1 MKKYALLYFQQ
12 INDKFSKW
20 LFPLHEGDN
29 IIGSDKEVDL
39 FLYLNEKEDII
50 DNVHCNIIVN
60 EMQNDISIIS
70 LTSKGYVKRGEGDE
84 KIILSPGKEYELN
97 NKNVFYLTDNLK
109 FMLIKGTIDEIHK
122 LLLGENLEYEFQQWH
137 QFIIANENNMKLNL
151 NLTRKESYNKSYIS
165 NLSKNDNNNNNNN
178 ININTSLNN
187 NHNLLNSAISN
198 KNANI
203 SISNSILGSNH
214 KEINR
219 IGFNN
224 FDEVPDDN
232 LINDYKLFQQNQS
245 NSTDNN
251 NMINI
256 KRNLIKT
263 NSFRLMDNKISQ
275 NIINNKNNI
284 NNNDI
289 INIDNNNNHNIQ
301 KDIEKPEIKNEI
313 ILNGDKNLDNKEK
326 NENMKSIKPIDGYNN
341 PLDLFRQ
348 ASSEYKKNNNF
359 NEKEVNKDEKTIQTI
374 KELLGEINLDIIC
387 ENTNYK
393 DIKKYD
399 VFFKK
404 AKKNTTKKGV

>member
-29 IIGSDKEVDL
+29 IIGSDKEVDI
-39 FLYLNEKEDII
+39 FLYLNEKEDLI

-60 EMQNDISIIS
+60 EIQNDISIIS

-109 FMLIKGTIDEIHK
+109 FMLIKGTVDEIHK
-122 LLLGENLEYEFQQWH
+122 YLLAENLEYEFQKWH
-137 QFIIANENNMKLNL
+137 QLIIASENNTKLNL
-151 NLTRKESYNKSYIS
+151 NLTRKESYNKSYLS
-165 NLSKNDNNNNNNN
+165 NVSKNDNNNGG
-178 ININTSLNN
+178 NINTSSNN

-198 KNANI
+198 KNLNT
-203 SISNSILGSNH
+203 SLTNSVLGSNH

-219 IGFNN
+219 IVFNN

-232 LINDYKLFQQNQS
+232 LINDYKLLQHNQS

-251 NMINI
+251 NIINI
-256 KRNLIKT
+256 KRNLNNTSTFKLI
-263 NSFRLMDNKISQ
+263 DNQISQ
-275 NIINNKNNI
+275 NNKIIL

-289 INIDNNNNHNIQ
+289 KKIDKNNILQ
-301 KDIEKPEIKNEI
+301 KDIEKPEIKNEN
-313 ILNGDKNLDNKEK
+313 ILNGDKNLENKE
-326 NENMKSIKPIDGYNN
+326 NIENIENMKYNKPIDGYNN

-348 ASSEYKKNNNF
+348 ASSEYKKNNNY

-374 KELLGEINLDIIC
+374 KELLGENNLDIIL

-393 DIKKYD
+393 DIKQYD
-399 VFFKK
+399 IFFKK
-404 AKKNTTKKGV
+404 EKKNTTRKGV

>member
-29 IIGSDKEVDL
+29 IIGSDKEVDI
-39 FLYLNEKEDII
+39 FLYLNEKEDLI

-60 EMQNDISIIS
+60 EIQNDISIIS

-109 FMLIKGTIDEIHK
+109 FMLIKGTVDEIHK
-122 LLLGENLEYEFQQWH
+122 YLLAENLEYEFQKWH
-137 QFIIANENNMKLNL
+137 QLIIASENNTKLNL
-151 NLTRKESYNKSYIS
+151 NLTRKESYNKSYLS
-165 NLSKNDNNNNNNN
+165 NVSKNDNNNGG
-178 ININTSLNN
+178 NINTSSNN

-198 KNANI
+198 KNLNT
-203 SISNSILGSNH
+203 SLTNSVLGSNH

-219 IGFNN
+219 IVFNN

-232 LINDYKLFQQNQS
+232 LINDYKLLQHNQS

-251 NMINI
+251 NIINI
-256 KRNLIKT
+256 KRNLNNTSTFKLI
-263 NSFRLMDNKISQ
+263 DNQISQ
-275 NIINNKNNI
+275 NNKIIF

-289 INIDNNNNHNIQ
+289 KKIDKNNILQ
-301 KDIEKPEIKNEI
+301 KDIEKPEIKNEN
-313 ILNGDKNLDNKEK
+313 ILNGDKNLENKE
-326 NENMKSIKPIDGYNN
+326 NIENIENMKYNKPIDGYNN

-348 ASSEYKKNNNF
+348 ASSEYKKIIIIM
-359 NEKEVNKDEKTIQTI
+359 KKKWI
-374 KELLGEINLDIIC
+374 KM
-387 ENTNYK
+387 
-393 DIKKYD
+393 KKL
-399 VFFKK
+399 FKQ
-404 AKKNTTKKGV
+404 